1 MIVTG
6 MTDIGRLRK
15 INQDSYIVL
24 RHKGYTLVS
33 VCDGM
38 GGANAGE
45 VASTM
50 AIDYLK
56 AIFEQTPPTL
66 SNADAM
72 SRWLKESI
80 QEVNHKLYVLAS
92 SNDQYRGMGTTMVAV
107 LHHKN
112 ATIMANV
119 GDSRIYTMNASL
131 KLITSDHTLV
141 QEWINQGRINEQ
153 DAKVHPQRS
162 ILTNVLAILPQVIID
177 LFTLTEEVQYILCC
191 SDGVHGYVEE
201 QEIEAILRTEK
212 SLASKT
218 KHLIDSANA
227 KGGYDNSTVVLMAF

>member
-6 MTDIGRLRK
+6 MSDIGRLRK

-24 RHKGYTLVS
+24 KHKGYTLVS

-38 GGANAGE
+38 GGAKAGE
-45 VASTM
+45 VASSM

-56 AIFEQTPPTL
+56 AIFEQTPPDQSSTE
-66 SNADAM
+66 AM
-72 SRWLKESI
+72 SQWLKDSI
-80 QEVNHKLYVLAS
+80 QEVNKKLYALAA
-92 SNDQYRGMGTTMVAV
+92 SNLDYRGMGTTMVAV

-112 ATIMANV
+112 ATVMANV
-119 GDSRIYTMNASL
+119 GDSRIYTMNSVL
-131 KLITSDHTLV
+131 KLITTDHTLV
-141 QEWINQGRINEQ
+141 QEWIDQGRLNEQ

-177 LFTLTEEVQYILCC
+177 MFTLNQEVKIILCC
-191 SDGVHGYVEE
+191 SDGLHGYVDD
-201 QEIEAILRTEK
+201 QEIETILKSEE

-218 KHLIDSANA
+218 KHLIDRANA
-227 KGGYDNSTVVLMAF
+227 KGGYDNTTVVLMAF